1 MMKLGAR
8 GGEQAPRLTLL
19 VRAYCHLCD
28 EMRSALAPLVAA
40 AGVTVEE
47 IDVDS
52 DPELESRWGEWI
64 PVLLAGG
71 RELCHYRL
79 DRAALAKYLTARA
92 ARGGSTTVA

>member
-1 MMKLGAR
+1 LTPGAGDER
-8 GGEQAPRLTLL
+8 PSLTLV

-28 EMRSALAPLVAA
+28 EMREAVQPLADNAGLALH
-40 AGVTVEE
+40 E

-52 DPELESRWGEWI
+52 DPALEARWGELV

-79 DRAALAKYLTARA
+79 DRAALSGYLAGASNSNAR
-92 ARGGSTTVA
+92 